1 MFYVQMFKLQGEM
14 EGRCNTT
21 WQETLCGAPAA
32 SASSTAC
39 RERTWFCGWD
49 ESTKRCGVGA
59 AKQPVA
65 AMCAEA
71 ERAGVGV
78 FGAKNAHLSGHL
90 ILKMSIVPRQALDK
104 HGKNSKRD
112 AFFAGAWNH
121 LVLPNAM
128 MFDGDGENL
137 LQIA

>member
-1 MFYVQMFKLQGEM
+1 M

-49 ESTKRCGVGA
+49 ESAKRCGVGA

-90 ILKMSIVPRQALDK
+90 ILKMRIFSTNALYQDK
-104 HGKNSKRD
+104 LGTNMGKTQKEMHFSQVR
-112 AFFAGAWNH
+112 GII
-121 LVLPNAM
+121 LCCLTR
-128 MFDGDGENL
+128 
-137 LQIA
+137 